1 MGNDNPRKNLKNLI
15 LAYGN
20 SLDNLS
26 QDLVLVGSIDR
37 ASLTRFVINHFP
49 NSGHKVLDR
58 LVLPGYVDNSDL
70 PLIYSGASCF
80 LFPSLYE
87 GFGFPPLEAM
97 DCGIPVIVSDNS
109 SLPEVVGEAGVFI
122 KNPLDPD
129 EIANSIHKVL
139 DDKKLQ
145 AKLKIKGLK
154 QVQKFRWDETAAQ
167 TLKLYRAAYDE

>member
-1 MGNDNPRKNLKNLI
+1 
-15 LAYGN
+15 
-20 SLDNLS
+20 
-26 QDLVLVGSIDR
+26 
-37 ASLTRFVINHFP
+37 
-49 NSGHKVLDR
+49 
-58 LVLPGYVDNSDL
+58 
-70 PLIYSGASCF
+70 

-97 DCGIPVIVSDNS
+97 ACGIPVIVSDNS